1 MRAWLGALI
10 VSVVLGCSGAGL
22 TPVQTAQVVTSA
34 TAAVLDLVAV
44 ILAQVSAAA
53 ADQAKACRD
62 APDACGLADP
72 TADPA
77 ATDP

>member
-1 MRAWLGALI
+1 MRAWIAALV
-10 VSVVLGCSGAGL
+10 VSVGLGCSGAGL

-53 ADQAKACRD
+53 AVQAKECRD
-62 APDACGLADP
+62 EPDSCGLADP
-72 TADPA
+72 TANPA